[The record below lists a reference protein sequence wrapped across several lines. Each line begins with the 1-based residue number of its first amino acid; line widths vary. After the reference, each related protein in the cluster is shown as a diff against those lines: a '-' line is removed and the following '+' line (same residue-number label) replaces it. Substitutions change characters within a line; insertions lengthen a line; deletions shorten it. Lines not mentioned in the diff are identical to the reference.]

1 MNKLESHRRGDH
13 VILHIPKNAS
23 TYMKKN
29 LRLWGDWNPCR
40 LSDVDWQKDKVV
52 GVMQNPLRR
61 WTKGM
66 AEDLWRSPQL
76 LSWARQDS
84 KTFFDLQQD
93 RVGDHGAPMTLF
105 LGQRA
110 EQVRWLLMDHA
121 QITLYRQMEL
131 WLEAQAVVHQ
141 PIAEKINQ
149 SEQEKELLHKWVERQ
164 VKDLITSSMD
174 EHGAKNGIIL
184 TNYQLLLQQDIEIY
198 RRVRQSI
205 NPQAQRWDELHRPAT
220 RK

>member
-29 LRLWGDWNPCR
+29 LRLWGGWNPCR
-40 LSDVDWQKDKVV
+40 LSDVNWQQDKVV

-66 AEDLWRSPQL
+66 AEELWRSPQL

-84 KTFFDLQQD
+84 RTFFDLQKD
-93 RVGDHGAPMTLF
+93 TVGDHGAPVTLF

-110 EQVRWLLMDHA
+110 GQVRWMLMDHA
-121 QITLYRQMEL
+121 QITLHRQIEM
-131 WLEAQAVVHQ
+131 WLEAQGESHL
-141 PIAEKINQ
+141 PIEEKIHQ

-164 VKDLITSSMD
+164 VKNLITPSMD

-184 TNYQLLLQQDIEIY
+184 TNYQLLLHQDIEIY
-198 RRVRQSI
+198 RRARQAI
-205 NPQAQRWDELHRPAT
+205 NPQAHRWNELHGQPVR
-220 RK
+220 